1 MNKWLKRL
9 LKTVVILA
17 MSWIVTGLVLSVTP
31 PPSFKATPKPTKAN
45 PPVSCGNSPE
55 VMCLTMRDGVVLKAR
70 QHHGSALRTVV
81 LVHGIFSDSSE
92 MEVAA
97 TALNREIGATVLNVD
112 LRGHGRSGG
121 QQFDIDHIGQYE
133 EDLADVVKALRAA
146 RPDQQIVLAG
156 HSMGGGV
163 VLRYAERKL
172 VPVVD
177 AYLLLAPNLG
187 YDAPTTR
194 KSSPESSTAKKSAAT
209 DVSAPRDAPIKL
221 HLKRTVGLM
230 MLNAFGFHGLDGLGT
245 LYVNAQRD
253 GELLGYSYR
262 AMRTTSPDDYQLSL
276 AADSRPMLIVV
287 GDKDEAFD
295 SAEYP
300 AVARLHTNATVEIIA
315 GAGHDTLLTNPR
327 MVATAKQWLQ

>member
-1 MNKWLKRL
+1 MNKWIKRL

-17 MSWIVTGLVLSVTP
+17 MSWIVTGLVLAFTSAPT
-31 PPSFKATPKPTKAN
+31 FRAIPKPAKAKPSTACVN
-45 PPVSCGNSPE
+45 TSDVA
-55 VMCLTMRDGVVLKAR
+55 CLTMRDGVVLSAR
-70 QHHGSALRTVV
+70 WHHGSEARTIV

-97 TALNREIGATVLNVD
+97 TALNRESGSTVLNLD

-121 QQFDIDHIGQYE
+121 QQFDINHIGQYE
-133 EDLADVVKALRAA
+133 EDLADIVKSLRAT

-172 VPVVD
+172 VPPVD

-194 KSSPESSTAKKSAAT
+194 KSSPESGDAKKGVTT
-209 DVSAPRDAPIKL
+209 DVSEPREAPIKL

-245 LYVNAQRD
+245 LYVNAQSD
-253 GELLGYSYR
+253 GELLHYSYR

-295 SAEYP
+295 AAEYP
-300 AVARLHTNATVEIIA
+300 AVARLHSSATVEIVA
-315 GAGHDTLLTNPR
+315 GAGHDSVLASPQ
-327 MVATAKQWLQ
+327 MIAAAKRWLQ